1 RDVRGFAT
9 KFYTDEGNFD
19 LVGNNMPIFFIQD
32 AIKFPDFVHAVKPEP
47 HNEIPQA
54 ASAHDTLWDFVWLSP
69 ESMHMM
75 MWLMSDRAIPRS
87 FAMMEGFGVHT
98 FRMVNA
104 EGRPRFVKFH
114 WKPVLGVHSLVWDEA
129 QKISGKDPDFNRR
142 DLWDS
147 IERGDFPEYELG
159 IQMIEEGEEDA
170 FAFDI
175 RDATK
180 IWPEELIPVRRIGKM
195 VLDRNPE
202 NFFAE
207 TEQIAFHIGN
217 LVPGID
223 VTDDPLLQGRLFSY
237 LDTQL
242 IRLGGPNFAQIP
254 INRPL
259 AEVHHN
265 QRDGYQQHR
274 VDRGRVSYS
283 PNSLGAGSPRQSG
296 EEARGYVSY
305 PEAVH
310 GEKVRQRSDR
320 FDDHFGQ
327 ATLFWNSMSPAEQE
341 HIVLAFRFE
350 LGKVTTTHIR
360 ERVVDLLT
368 NVDLNLAAM
377 VAEGIGV
384 PPPARDDA
392 AGARRQAL
400 ARLRQ
405 GWETFGSTAT
415 PGEPRPQGVD
425 RSPALSMANTV
436 KGNVKGR
443 KVAIVVTDGVAVD
456 AVAQVRE
463 TLLKAGA
470 QSDIIATK
478 LGPVQSASGAALT
491 ADNSFLTM
499 ASVMYDGVFV
509 PGGRASIDALRQNGD
524 AIHFVAEAFKHGK
537 PVGATG
543 EGRDLLRAAGID
555 GASGTADQ
563 GVVLSEN
570 GDAATAAHQF
580 VDALG
585 QHRFF
590 MRKQVAIISA

>member
-1 RDVRGFAT
+1 
-9 KFYTDEGNFD
+9 
-19 LVGNNMPIFFIQD
+19 
-32 AIKFPDFVHAVKPEP
+32 
-47 HNEIPQA
+47 
-54 ASAHDTLWDFVWLSP
+54 
-69 ESMHMM
+69 MHMM

-104 EGRPRFVKFH
+104 EGRSRFVKFH

-159 IQMIEEGEEDA
+159 IQIIEEGEEDS

-180 IWPEELIPVRRIGKM
+180 IWPEELIPVRRIGRM
-195 VLDRNPE
+195 VLNRNPE

-223 VTDDPLLQGRLFSY
+223 VTDDPLIQGRLFSY

-265 QRDGYQQHR
+265 QRDGFQQHR
-274 VDRGRVSYS
+274 VDRGRVAYS
-283 PNSLGAGSPRQSG
+283 PNSLGGGSPRQSG
-296 EEARGYVSY
+296 LDTRGYVSY
-305 PEAVH
+305 PEAVQ

-320 FDDHFGQ
+320 FDDHFSQ

-350 LGKVTTTHIR
+350 LGKVTTMHIR
-360 ERVVDLLT
+360 ERVVDLLI
-368 NVDLNLAAM
+368 NVDLNLATM

-384 PPPARDDA
+384 TPPDRGDA
-392 AGARRQAL
+392 AGARQQAL
-400 ARLRQ
+400 ARLRE
-405 GWETFGSTAT
+405 GWEKFGSTAT
-415 PGEPRPQGVD
+415 PGDPRPQGVD

-436 KGNVKGR
+436 NGNVKGR
-443 KVAIVVTDGVAVD
+443 KVAILATDGVDGAAVS
-456 AVAQVRE
+456 QVRD

-470 QSDIIATK
+470 QSEVIATK
-478 LGPVQSASGAALT
+478 LGPVRSAAGAALA
-491 ADNSFLTM
+491 ADNSLLTM

-509 PGGRASIDALRQNGD
+509 PGGRESIDALRHNGD
-524 AIHFVAEAFKHGK
+524 AIHFVAEAFKHCK
-537 PVGATG
+537 PVGASG
-543 EGRDLLRAAGID
+543 EGRDLLRMAGID
-555 GASGTADQ
+555 GAAGATEQ
-563 GVVLSEN
+563 GVVIAEGS
-570 GDAATAAHQF
+570 DIATAARQF

-590 MRKQVAIISA
+590 MRKQVAMISA